1 MDNMGKGGLSGSHKV
16 TSPLVRWFKDSY
28 QAKLGI
34 GIFIALVIASIVLS
48 QAEEIPVY
56 EALLISFMMLLGD
69 NTNATTSLGKGAVII
84 IMTTSIIFFA
94 MVVGEVS
101 SYILEKIINRGKVKV
116 LKNYSGQGH
125 VVICG
130 MTSKIEGILTELRS
144 EDLINIYPVVII
156 SPNAADITFNDDR
169 LRRNTYAIIG
179 DPLDLEVLDRAN
191 VEAARSILVLSTDET
206 VKGHRIY
213 RDAYVSLVY
222 KAIYNHLCDEG
233 VAQRIKTDINVVLEF
248 LDEETNLL
256 PCAMGDT
263 NEPEVYTTLIP
274 GTTNKLTVEPIYLE
288 NMPRYLFTQSIIQG
302 EVNEITHDLLSTK
315 EVDTCEFYY
324 YQTTKDMLGKS
335 FNSVEKVFLETGV
348 TPVGVLRH
356 MPAGN
361 DGSVA
366 GYEKADKVTLLLN
379 PQNEIKFKAGDQL
392 VLISYD
398 EKDTLK
404 ACQILEK
411 PLPEFKPKS
420 MPNTKDDYED
430 ELPFEKI
437 VILNWNPYHV
447 RDLISELAKICAN
460 VEKTKGSVKKLE
472 IALLTRYEP
481 SKLEPRLKK
490 IIDKVTN
497 MLGRPMED
505 FISLRVEN
513 IGEPVSLQKLKLAG
527 VTREDADKTRV
538 VIVSEMN
545 EGEESDLRGLHQLQI
560 IENRISENMFTA
572 VELME
577 SKNFQFFR
585 NTKANVVVS
594 IEAFAEQLMAQAI
607 LKPYVTLIFRNLLTF
622 SENTNEFYIREV
634 PASFIGKSIK
644 EFQGALVGYPV
655 IFIGHI
661 RPLAKKGTGSLS
673 GSSVI
678 TINPKIEGEY
688 EDVAGAQRVL
698 KTDKF
703 KKGDKVVVIT
713 REPELVDRVMNL
725 VR

>member
-28 QAKLGI
+28 QAKLSI
-34 GIFIALVIASIVLS
+34 GIFIALVIASFVLS

-69 NTNATTSLGKGAVII
+69 STDATTSLGKGAII
-84 IMTTSIIFFA
+84 VVMTTSIIFFA

-116 LKNYSGQGH
+116 LKTYSGQGH

-179 DPLDLEVLDRAN
+179 DPLDLEVLDKAN

-206 VKGHRIY
+206 VKGHKIY

-222 KAIYNHLCDEG
+222 KAIYNHLCDED

-256 PCAMGDT
+256 PCAMGDS

-274 GTTNKLTVEPIYLE
+274 GTSSKLTVEPIYLE
-288 NMPRYLFTQSIIQG
+288 NMPRYLFIQSIIQG

-324 YQTTKDMLGKS
+324 YQTTKAMVGKS
-335 FNSVEKVFLETGV
+335 FNSVEKLFLDTGV

-356 MPAGN
+356 VPAGN

-379 PQNEIKFKAGDQL
+379 PQKEIKFKNGDQL

-404 ACQILEK
+404 ACEILEK
-411 PLPEFKPKS
+411 PLPEFQSKT
-420 MPNTKDDYED
+420 MPDTKDDYED
-430 ELPFEKI
+430 ELPFDRI

-447 RDLISELAKICAN
+447 RDLINELAKICAN

-472 IALLTRYEP
+472 VALLTRYEP

-490 IIDKVTN
+490 INDRVTN

-505 FISLRVEN
+505 YISLRVEN
-513 IGEPVSLQKLKLAG
+513 IGEPVSLQKLKIAG

-538 VIVSEMN
+538 VIVSEVN

-688 EDVAGAQRVL
+688 EDVAGAKRVL

-725 VR
+725 VK